1 MSVAGGG
8 WEGTETPRQEL
19 VRSIKSQQK
28 SLSRERE
35 RMIQGIQEPAKM
47 KATGHRTAV
56 YSVLNSFGEDEVE
69 ITSSD
74 SQTQVLERYPRTSIQ
89 FGPSTSFSEGGR
101 QLAESYTL
109 NRRQAIALQLL
120 CRQLD
125 QLDRGEGESP
135 AQLCQFLGGEGGTGK
150 SRIIEA
156 VVELFA
162 NKGISHRL
170 LVTATSGTAAANI
183 SGITIHSACGFSI
196 DTSQSGSKMALDR
209 FGLPSSTGLRVDGE
223 TRMDWQEKYLLIIDE
238 VSMLGVRT
246 LHAVNEKLCQ
256 LRGSTEDFGGIPI
269 VLFSGDYHQFR
280 PVQERSILLP
290 SSAIPW
296 NEGRMFNAEQ
306 RHRHDKAH
314 ALWKRF
320 TTVVMLKEQVRAA
333 GDLQLQQLLTRIR
346 RGEQDISDVELL
358 NRTCFQEG
366 RRIPWESGITVVT
379 PLNRNRWNLNTEA
392 ILSFQKQHGA
402 QLRIFI
408 SEHTWKGGKP
418 TEEEASMILN
428 QGDEC
433 SVPVP
438 AVFMFVPGMPVVV
451 NKNTYQGLKLV
462 NGARYTALEVILDK
476 KHPGHRICADT
487 ILHFGPPAGILLAS
501 ETTKGLHLVG
511 MPAGTILLAPMSAKM
526 ECVRKRPWQRND
538 VTRKGLPCT
547 AAFACTD
554 YKVQGRTLER
564 VALELRG
571 TRTMNIEG
579 QRIPSQCD
587 PYSLYVQL
595 SRCRSLSG
603 IMLLSKVRE
612 RDVVGNTVP
621 QSMAE
626 AENRLEELSEAT
638 IRAMVGKDDWEDWS
652 GGAAGD
658 RGEAFP
664 VLAR

>member
-1 MSVAGGG
+1 MRRAAVQHLALFVPWEQFLSDESGDINAIWDRERRLLSPRLCHVVENIQLLRRSAEDARRDAKQWAAMSGETDHAAKEMELDGEEDDGVSGDMYRGDNVGSAIRLIDVLRSMVEGTQITAGSREVMTVVQQLCRFQQVVLGSSDELRATVVSEGGTRTMSVAGGG

-19 VRSIKSQQK
+19 VRSIKSQEK

-135 AQLCQFLGGEGGTGK
+135 PQLCQFLGGEGGTGK

-196 DTSQSGSKMALDR
+196 DTSQLGSKMALDR
-209 FGLPSSTGLRVDGE
+209 FGLPSSIGLWVDGE

-246 LHAVNEKLCQ
+246 LYAVNEKLCQ

-280 PVQERSILLP
+280 PV
-290 SSAIPW
+290 
-296 NEGRMFNAEQ
+296 
-306 RHRHDKAH
+306 
-314 ALWKRF
+314 
-320 TTVVMLKEQVRAA
+320 
-333 GDLQLQQLLTRIR
+333 
-346 RGEQDISDVELL
+346 
-358 NRTCFQEG
+358 
-366 RRIPWESGITVVT
+366 
-379 PLNRNRWNLNTEA
+379 
-392 ILSFQKQHGA
+392 
-402 QLRIFI
+402 
-408 SEHTWKGGKP
+408 
-418 TEEEASMILN
+418 
-428 QGDEC
+428 
-433 SVPVP
+433 
-438 AVFMFVPGMPVVV
+438 
-451 NKNTYQGLKLV
+451 
-462 NGARYTALEVILDK
+462 
-476 KHPGHRICADT
+476 
-487 ILHFGPPAGILLAS
+487 
-501 ETTKGLHLVG
+501 
-511 MPAGTILLAPMSAKM
+511 
-526 ECVRKRPWQRND
+526 
-538 VTRKGLPCT
+538 
-547 AAFACTD
+547 
-554 YKVQGRTLER
+554 
-564 VALELRG
+564 
-571 TRTMNIEG
+571 
-579 QRIPSQCD
+579 
-587 PYSLYVQL
+587 
-595 SRCRSLSG
+595 
-603 IMLLSKVRE
+603 
-612 RDVVGNTVP
+612 
-621 QSMAE
+621 
-626 AENRLEELSEAT
+626 
-638 IRAMVGKDDWEDWS
+638 
-652 GGAAGD
+652 
-658 RGEAFP
+658 
-664 VLAR
+664 